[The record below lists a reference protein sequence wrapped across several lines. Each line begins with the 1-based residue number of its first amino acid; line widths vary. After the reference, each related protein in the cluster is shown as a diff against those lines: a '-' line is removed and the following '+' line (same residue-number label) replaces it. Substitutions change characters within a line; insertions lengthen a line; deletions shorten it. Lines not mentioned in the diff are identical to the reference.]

1 MQSQQTKKIII
12 NIVTGVLVVGI
23 LGSGYWVLTKNRGAE
38 SNEEAAVSTIDGDT
52 QVIQIGIEIART
64 RKELEDLRQSVA
76 SSKNLFNMPSFKSLE
91 DLSIIILPEMII
103 KRENPFAT
111 VTWKARAEKQVAAQ
125 TSTST
130 QSLTGN

>member
-23 LGSGYWVLTKNRGAE
+23 LGSGYWVLTKDRVVETG
-38 SNEEAAVSTIDGDT
+38 EEAAVSTMSGDT
-52 QVIQIGIEIART
+52 QVVQIGIEIART
-64 RKELEDLRQSVA
+64 RKDLEDLRQSV
-76 SSKNLFNMPSFKSLE
+76 SSAKNIFNMPSFKNLE
-91 DLSIIILPEMII
+91 DLSIVILPERII